1 LEIPSS
7 REIKVLVVDDSALMR
22 TLISDMLSADS
33 QIKVVDTAKDGMEAI
48 QKAIDLKPDVITLD
62 VEMPRLNGLGALK
75 QISRVVPSR
84 VIVVTGLDDV
94 EVAVEA
100 LRLGALDVVIKPSG
114 TFSVDIEKIKDEL
127 IRKVKI
133 ASISREIPVKV
144 TPSTT
149 DLKDV
154 VGIIVIGASTG
165 GPRALDI
172 IFSTWSPDIPLPV
185 VVVQHLPDG
194 FCHALAR
201 NLSLRTKLRV
211 SVPRDGEVM
220 QPGEIYLAPGGVHL
234 KVKEKG
240 KKKVL
245 RYDDGP
251 PQNGVK
257 PSADITMISAA
268 QIFGPATIGIL
279 LTGSGHDGALGMRS
293 IKEAGGKTFVQD
305 KESCA
310 VFGMPKSAIQ
320 MGAADKI
327 LPPEKIS
334 FEVEKEAHRI
344 FEEFALK
351 EKRNE

>member
-1 LEIPSS
+1 MEFPSS

-33 QIKVVDTAKDGMEAI
+33 QIKVVDTAKDGLEAI
-48 QKAIDLKPDVITLD
+48 QKAIDLKPEVITLD

-75 QISRVVPSR
+75 QISRVVPSK

-100 LRLGALDVVIKPSG
+100 LRLGAVDVVIKPSG
-114 TFSVDIEKIKDEL
+114 TFSVDIEKIKDDL
-127 IRKVKI
+127 IRKVKV
-133 ASISREIPVKV
+133 ASISKKIPIKI

-149 DLKDV
+149 DLKEI

-172 IFSTWSPDIPLPV
+172 IFSTWSPDLPLPV

-194 FCHALAR
+194 FCHALAQ
-201 NLSLRTKLRV
+201 NLSLRAKLKV

-220 QPGEIYLAPGGVHL
+220 QPGKIYLAPGGVHL
-234 KVKEKG
+234 KLKERG
-240 KKKVL
+240 RKKVL
-245 RYDDGP
+245 RYDNGP

-257 PSADITMISAA
+257 PSADIIMISAA

-279 LTGSGHDGALGMRS
+279 LTGSGCDGALGMRS

-305 KESCA
+305 EESCA

-320 MGAADKI
+320 MGAADNI
-327 LPPEKIS
+327 LPPEEIS
-334 FEVEKEAHRI
+334 FKVEKEAHRI

-351 EKRNE
+351 GRRNE